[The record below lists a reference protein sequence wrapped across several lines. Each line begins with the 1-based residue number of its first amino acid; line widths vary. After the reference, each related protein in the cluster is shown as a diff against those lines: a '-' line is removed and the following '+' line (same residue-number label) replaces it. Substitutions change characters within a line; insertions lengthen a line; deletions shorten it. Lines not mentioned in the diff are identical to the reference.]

1 MTPIELRDL
10 QALAFLRRGRVQQV
24 IRVPPVRDRSRPW
37 YLALDGTF
45 ADESVDP
52 AAAILAVGT
61 LASHWKAA
69 ADFKPPEVL
78 NAAGRRDL
86 EAFQRLRDGD
96 VQQLVWLADRQVFL
110 AFGTHATAEDPD
122 PADAL
127 IKAASSRAEPRRARR

>member
-1 MTPIELRDL
+1 VTPLELRDL
-10 QALAFLRRGRVQQV
+10 QALAYLRRGRVQQV

-52 AAAILAVGT
+52 AAAILAVGNMAT
-61 LASHWKAA
+61 HWKM
-69 ADFKPPEVL
+69 ADVKPPEVL

-86 EAFQRLRDGD
+86 EALHRLRDGD
-96 VQQLVWLADRQVFL
+96 VQQIVWVAERQVFL
-110 AFGTHATAEDPD
+110 AIGAHGIAEDTD

-127 IKAASSRAEPRRARR
+127 IKAASSRAESSRARR